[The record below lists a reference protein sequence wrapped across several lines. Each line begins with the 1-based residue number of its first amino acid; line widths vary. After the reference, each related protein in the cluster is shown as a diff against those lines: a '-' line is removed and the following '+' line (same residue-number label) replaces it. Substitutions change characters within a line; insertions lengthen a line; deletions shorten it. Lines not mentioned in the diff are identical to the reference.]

1 MRVDADA
8 HYNVLVH
15 TLANLNTPI
24 PFAEILD
31 MPPKKGRDWKV
42 CSVWVYIGGDGVVM
56 FIFNKISCMYLYD
69 LAIFDNKVN
78 TNSLHS
84 LSRKVPIPLNL
95 HVKCEGLVLSLTS
108 LPLGEYV
115 KEGPKIVR
123 QII

>member
-42 CSVWVYIGGDGVVM
+42 CSVWVYVGGDGVVM
-56 FIFNKISCMYLYD
+56 FLFNKISCMYLQS
-69 LAIFDNKVN
+69 
-78 TNSLHS
+78 T
-84 LSRKVPIPLNL
+84 
-95 HVKCEGLVLSLTS
+95 LSLADTDGTS
-108 LPLGEYV
+108 NFVHL
-115 KEGPKIVR
+115 R
-123 QII
+123 QRSA